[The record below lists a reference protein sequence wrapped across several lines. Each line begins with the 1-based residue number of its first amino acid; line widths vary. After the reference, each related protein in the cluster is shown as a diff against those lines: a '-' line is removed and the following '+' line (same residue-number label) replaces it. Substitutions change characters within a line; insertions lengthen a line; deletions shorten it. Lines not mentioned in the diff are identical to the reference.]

1 MPDKH
6 EEGGAVYEITL
17 RSALSPTLTA
27 RFPGIAMRP
36 VSTVTILYRRV
47 ADSAE
52 VDELMERLRSL
63 GIAPL
68 ALHTS
73 SRCCEFRIDG
83 LLGKAI
89 LRSMD
94 WEAWP
99 LPERTVLLVSAT
111 VDELRVILS
120 ELAANGIGIDHFIR
134 HSAA

>member
-1 MPDKH
+1 M
-6 EEGGAVYEITL
+6 YEITL
-17 RSALSPTLTA
+17 RSALPLTLTA
-27 RFPGIAMRP
+27 RFPGTAVHL

-68 ALHTS
+68 ELHTS

-83 LLGKAI
+83 LLGNTI
-89 LRSMD
+89 LRSID

-99 LPERTVLLVSAT
+99 LPERTVLVVSAT
-111 VDELRVILS
+111 VDELRAILS
-120 ELAANGIGIDHFIR
+120 ELAANEIGIDHFIS